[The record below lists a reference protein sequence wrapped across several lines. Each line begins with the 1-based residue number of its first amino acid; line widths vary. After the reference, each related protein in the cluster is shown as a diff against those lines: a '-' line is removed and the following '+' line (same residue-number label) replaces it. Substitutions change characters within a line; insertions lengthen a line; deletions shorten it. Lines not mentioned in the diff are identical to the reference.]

1 MNEKIKPVPTD
12 FNSEKM
18 EIVMRANDE
27 GPLGEIESWKEAF
40 PEVEFMDVDEAF
52 SGDKIDWDQ
61 RTVVEKAL
69 FVAFMKDPQSTSV
82 RYEMKL
88 DNIYLSKTVT
98 DSERVWWMWMAGCF
112 SGGELDEK
120 AIKTFLWYVD
130 ESDLARQL
138 TSDVDLEEV
147 KNIKYKI
154 KVAPLE

>member
-1 MNEKIKPVPTD
+1 MNEKIRPAQVD
-12 FNSEKM
+12 FNSEKI
-18 EIVMRANDE
+18 EIVIRANDE
-27 GPLGEIESWKEAF
+27 GALGDIESWKEAF
-40 PEVEFMDVDEAF
+40 PEVKFMDVDEAF
-52 SGDKIDWDQ
+52 SGDEIDWNQ

-69 FVAFMKDPQSTSV
+69 FVAFMKDPQSTSIS
-82 RYEMKL
+82 YEMKL
-88 DNIYLSKTVT
+88 DNVYLSNIVT

-112 SGGELDEK
+112 SGGKLDEK
-120 AIKTFLWYVD
+120 AIRTFLWYVD

>member
-1 MNEKIKPVPTD
+1 MNEKIRPVPVD
-12 FNSEKM
+12 FNSEKI
-18 EIVMRANDE
+18 EIIVRANDE

-40 PEVEFMDVDEAF
+40 PEVKFMDVDESF
-52 SGDKIDWDQ
+52 SGDEIDWNQ

-69 FVAFMKDPQSTSV
+69 FVAFMKNPQSTSINF
-82 RYEMKL
+82 EMKL
-88 DNIYLSKTVT
+88 DNLYLANTVT

-112 SGGELDEK
+112 SGGKLDEK

-130 ESDLARQL
+130 ESSLARQL

-154 KVAPLE
+154 MVAPLE

>member
-1 MNEKIKPVPTD
+1 MNEKIRPAPVD
-12 FNSEKM
+12 FNSEKI
-18 EIVMRANDE
+18 EIVIRANDE
-27 GPLGEIESWKEAF
+27 GALGDIESWKEAF
-40 PEVEFMDVDEAF
+40 PEVKFMDVDEAF
-52 SGDKIDWDQ
+52 SGDEIDWNQ

-69 FVAFMKDPQSTSV
+69 FVAFMRDPKSTSIS
-82 RYEMKL
+82 YEMKL
-88 DNIYLSKTVT
+88 DNVYLSNIVT

-112 SGGELDEK
+112 SGGKLDEK
-120 AIKTFLWYVD
+120 AIRTFLWYVD

>member
-1 MNEKIKPVPTD
+1 MNEKIRPAPVD
-12 FNSEKM
+12 FNSEKI
-18 EIVMRANDE
+18 EIVIRANDE
-27 GPLGEIESWKEAF
+27 GALGDIESWKEAF
-40 PEVEFMDVDEAF
+40 PEVKFMDVDEAF
-52 SGDKIDWDQ
+52 SGDEIDWNQ

-69 FVAFMKDPQSTSV
+69 FVAFMKDPQSTSIS
-82 RYEMKL
+82 YEMKL
-88 DNIYLSKTVT
+88 DNVYLSNIVT

-112 SGGELDEK
+112 SGGKLDEK
-120 AIKTFLWYVD
+120 AIRTFLWYVD